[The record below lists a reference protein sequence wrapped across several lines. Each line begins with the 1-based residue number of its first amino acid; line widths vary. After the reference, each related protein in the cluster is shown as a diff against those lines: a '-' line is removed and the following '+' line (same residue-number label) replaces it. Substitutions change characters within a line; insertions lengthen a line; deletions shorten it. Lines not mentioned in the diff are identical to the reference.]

1 MSDLRTS
8 LLINRQLPEY
18 VRDDY
23 PLFLSFL
30 EAYYEFL
37 ENQQGTEK
45 NDLTTKAKN
54 LRYVSD
60 VDYSIDEF
68 EDNFFN
74 NYANLLPKDVQVDK
88 AFLIKQLLPLYLAKG
103 NEKSFQLLFRL
114 IFNEEIGRAHV

>member
-1 MSDLRTS
+1 MADLKTS
-8 LLINRQLPEY
+8 LLVNRQLPEY

-60 VDYSIDEF
+60 VDTSIDDF

-74 NYANLLPKDVQVDK
+74 TYATLVPKDIAVDK
-88 AFLIKQLLPLYLAKG
+88 AFLIKHILPIYLSKG
-103 NEKSFQLLFRL
+103 NEKSFKLLFRML
-114 IFNEEIGRAHV
+114 FECLLVVYL

>member
-60 VDYSIDEF
+60 VDTSIDDF

-74 NYANLLPKDVQVDK
+74 TYATLVPKDVAVDK
-88 AFLIKQLLPLYLAKG
+88 AFLIKHLLPLYLSK
-103 NEKSFQLLFRL
+103 
-114 IFNEEIGRAHV
+114 IGRAHV